1 MSTNKLTTTSTLSQQ
16 KKYTVENQKI
26 LNELLAMRLNAPTIE
41 RLLRFKKGL
50 TQDQKQLLLSI
61 TKNLTPGQTLEL
73 PKTPKQITIK
83 KTNNKKEGK
92 IVAIKPQQ
100 VKPPSQL
107 EYINEQK
114 HKRITQKIKKTNYA
128 GRTISKQESIHQAPT
143 KKEAKQPNKTET
155 NKAKSINLK
164 KKEVKIKQ
172 PNNSKKYQIT
182 NNGPF
187 FDYDPGYVR
196 QYSRTTLSFLV
207 RANYKTWNKVK

>member
-1 MSTNKLTTTSTLSQQ
+1 
-16 KKYTVENQKI
+16 
-26 LNELLAMRLNAPTIE
+26 MRLNAPTIE

-143 KKEAKQPNKTET
+143 KKEAKQPN
-155 NKAKSINLK
+155 
-164 KKEVKIKQ
+164 
-172 PNNSKKYQIT
+172 NSKKYQIT

-207 RANYKTWNKVK
+207 RANYKT